1 MDMKALKRAS
11 DGEPNQLIAVKRSLL
26 ANAYLRIKELEST
39 NAQVSPGVHEG
50 STQAMGQSDA
60 E

>member
-11 DGEPNQLIAVKRSLL
+11 DGEPSQLIAVKRSLL
-26 ANAYLRIKELEST
+26 ANAYSRIKELEGV
-39 NAQVSPGVHEG
+39 NAQVSTSVHADT
-50 STQAMGQSDA
+50 TQALGQPNS